1 MNNAQTAERIKQ
13 LCKSKG
19 VAVTSL
25 LTSCGIRKGLIYD
38 MEKLNKTPSAE
49 ILEQIADY
57 FSCSIDY
64 LLGRDNLCKD
74 KAPGTDETAP
84 EDEQEQELIRLA
96 RAADPVQRDV
106 ALQVLKMAVANE
118 RQATCK
124 N

>member
-1 MNNAQTAERIKQ
+1 MYESSNIAATIKT
-13 LCKSKG
+13 LAKEKG
-19 VAVTSL
+19 VVIKTMLAQCNLGSNTMSAMYHGKSVSAASL
-25 LTSCGIRKGLIYD
+25 AL
-38 MEKLNKTPSAE
+38 
-49 ILEQIADY
+49 IADY
-57 FSCSIDY
+57 LGCSVDY
-64 LLGRDNLCKD
+64 LLGRDNLCKEN
-74 KAPGTDETAP
+74 APGTDETAP